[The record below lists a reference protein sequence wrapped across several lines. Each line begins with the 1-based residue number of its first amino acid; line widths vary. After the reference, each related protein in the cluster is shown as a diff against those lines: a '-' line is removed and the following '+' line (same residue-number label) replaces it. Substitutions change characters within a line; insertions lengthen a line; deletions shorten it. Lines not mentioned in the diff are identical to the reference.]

1 MALVLTEVDD
11 PSTGLKKDV
20 YVANPAYTLT
30 TSDGS
35 KTITTKV
42 EATPDGN
49 FQVYETNRSFN
60 TIVGIPVS
68 LPDKL
73 VYSYDASNNTYTFNS
88 NDGYKLSDYAGA
100 SLDTVN
106 KSIKTDLYTT
116 VPPNAA
122 NKLSD
127 LTGYKSIA
135 NSNQPRSPIVDPNA
149 VQALQQATGVQQN
162 LSVVNIGTATTL
174 TNEQLGISQSKFLSN
189 FGQVRYP
196 TDIGNNGQDYI
207 KFDLIEY
214 GTKEFG
220 VGAGALDQPLGT
232 RKRETLGAT
241 VILPIQP
248 SINDQNAVNWGEEN
262 ATAVQLMTAA
272 LSRNSGSI
280 PDFLQ
285 SGVDQITGN
294 TAYQDLILKQL
305 AGMGAG
311 INPLARTDGLIIN
324 PNLEL
329 LFNGPTL
336 RPFTFV
342 FRLSPRNKPESN
354 DVKKIIRFFKEGSAV
369 KTTNTG
375 LFLKAPNV
383 FNISYNGIGAN
394 GLNKIKTCALRNVNV
409 NYTPDGSYMTFRDG
423 TMTSYEI
430 NLQFSELEPIYD
442 KDYNTVKDNEIG
454 Y

>member
-1 MALVLTEVDD
+1 MSIPTTTTTILGTTTNTNGQTVVVYYDPASGKFYENNISTPSFYQEIVNQTQISAYAFQFSTQKKSIDINYQLQAGLT
-11 PSTGLKKDV
+11 PQQQQQQQQQST
-20 YVANPAYTLT
+20 PFF
-30 TSDGS
+30 
-35 KTITTKV
+35 
-42 EATPDGN
+42 TPLPP
-49 FQVYETNRSFN
+49 
-60 TIVGIPVS
+60 IVGFLTSFTTIP
-68 LPDKL
+68 
-73 VYSYDASNNTYTFNS
+73 
-88 NDGYKLSDYAGA
+88 
-100 SLDTVN
+100 
-106 KSIKTDLYTT
+106 
-116 VPPNAA
+116 
-122 NKLSD
+122 
-127 LTGYKSIA
+127 
-135 NSNQPRSPIVDPNA
+135 
-149 VQALQQATGVQQN
+149 
-162 LSVVNIGTATTL
+162 IGTPTTL

-214 GTKEFG
+214 GTKKFE
-220 VGAGALDQPLGT
+220 VGAGALEKPLGPRNLTT
-232 RKRETLGAT
+232 RVGAT

-272 LSRNSGSI
+272 LSRNPDGI
-280 PDFLQ
+280 PNFIQ
-285 SGVDQITGN
+285 SGIGQITGN

-305 AGMGAG
+305 AGMAAG
-311 INPLARTDGLIIN
+311 INPLARTDGLIVN

-342 FRLSPRNKPESN
+342 FRLSPRNKTESN

-369 KTTNTG
+369 KTTDTG

-383 FNISYNGIGAN
+383 FNIAYIHKSIDDKTGTITTILHP
-394 GLNKIKTCALRNVNV
+394 GLNQIKTCALRSVNV

-430 NLQFSELEPIYD
+430 SLQFSELEPIYD
-442 KDYNTVKDNEIG
+442 KDYTTPDGSVPNDNYIG